1 MRAEDL
7 KGLSVTASVDARF
20 SACPGPLLEA
30 KKAMATISPDD
41 VLEIL
46 AVAEGTRTGIPKWC
60 EKQGHEYLGA
70 IEEEGYFK
78 LYLRKR

>member
-1 MRAEDL
+1 
-7 KGLSVTASVDARF
+7 
-20 SACPGPLLEA
+20 
-30 KKAMATISPDD
+30 MATISPDD

-46 AVAEGTRTGIPKWC
+46 AVAEGTRTDIPKWC

>member
-1 MRAEDL
+1 M
-7 KGLSVTASVDARF
+7 
-20 SACPGPLLEA
+20 EA
-30 KKAMATISPDD
+30 KKAMATISTDD

-46 AVAEGTRTGIPKWC
+46 AVGEGTRTDIPKWC

-70 IEEEGYFK
+70 VEEEGYFK